1 MKNSEI
7 FRTIKSLFGAFAAFA
22 LTMFF
27 KMPLPMIIIIPIAVY
42 AGVYMIS
49 KPVIKIGS
57 LKLSDAK
64 GEEMKSLMRD
74 AYEDLEVLNKTGKK
88 IQDNAV
94 RKLALELY
102 QSGISIFEHLQ
113 ENPDKIGLAR
123 RFINYYLDTAAGLLE
138 KYQKLIYSRVRGE
151 SVEKAKSDIVS
162 GLTVLTRAFDQQYE
176 RLMQGEIMDIT
187 TDVKVLEQTLRSE
200 E

>member
-1 MKNSEI
+1 
-7 FRTIKSLFGAFAAFA
+7 
-22 LTMFF
+22 
-27 KMPLPMIIIIPIAVY
+27 MIILIPIAVY

-57 LKLSDAK
+57 LKLSDVK
-64 GEEMKSLMRD
+64 GEEMKALMKD
-74 AYEDLEVLNKTGKK
+74 AYEDLETLDKTGKK
-88 IQDNAV
+88 IQDNSV
-94 RKLALELY
+94 RKLALELH

-138 KYQKLIYSRVRGE
+138 KYQKLISSKVKGE
-151 SVEKAKSDIVS
+151 SVEKAKTDIVS

-187 TDVKVLEQTLRSE
+187 TDVKVLKQTLRSE

>member
-1 MKNSEI
+1 M
-7 FRTIKSLFGAFAAFA
+7 
-22 LTMFF
+22 TMFF
-27 KMPLPMIIIIPIAVY
+27 HMPLPMLILIPIAVY

-74 AYEDLEVLNKTGKK
+74 AYEDLEILDKTGKK
-88 IQDNAV
+88 IQDDSV
-94 RKLALELY
+94 RRLALELY
-102 QSGISIFEHLQ
+102 LSGISIFEHLQ
-113 ENPDKIGLAR
+113 KNPEKIGLAR

-138 KYQKLIYSRVRGE
+138 KYQKLVSSRVRGE
-151 SVEKAKSDIVS
+151 SVERAKSDIVS

-187 TDVKVLEQTLRSE
+187 TDVRVLEQALRSE

>member
-1 MKNSEI
+1 MKKSEI
-7 FRTIKSLFGAFAAFA
+7 FRTIKSLSGGLAAFV
-22 LTMFF
+22 LTLFF
-27 KMPLPMIIIIPIAVY
+27 SMPLSMMILIPIAVY

-57 LKLSDAK
+57 LKLSDVK
-64 GEEMKSLMRD
+64 GEEMKALMKD
-74 AYEDLEVLNKTGKK
+74 AYEDLETLDKTGKK
-88 IQDNAV
+88 IQDNSV
-94 RKLALELY
+94 RKLALELH

-138 KYQKLIYSRVRGE
+138 KYQKLISSKVKGE
-151 SVEKAKSDIVS
+151 SVEKAKTDIVS

-187 TDVKVLEQTLRSE
+187 TDVKVLKQTLRSE

>member
-1 MKNSEI
+1 MRNSEI
-7 FRTIKSLFGAFAAFA
+7 FRTIKSLLGGLAAFA
-22 LTMFF
+22 LSMRFNL
-27 KMPLPMIIIIPIAVY
+27 PLPMVIILPIAVY
-42 AGVYMIS
+42 AGIYMLA

-57 LKLSDAK
+57 LKLSDVK
-64 GEEMKSLMRD
+64 GEELKSLMKD
-74 AYEDLEVLNKTGKK
+74 AYEDLEILDQAGKK
-88 IQDNAV
+88 VQDPIV
-94 RKLALELY
+94 RKLAVELY

-113 ENPDKIGLAR
+113 KNPEKIGLAR

-138 KYQKLIYSRVRGE
+138 KYQKLVSSRVRGA
-151 SVEKAKSDIVS
+151 SVEKAKLDIAS
-162 GLTVLTRAFDQQYE
+162 GLNVLTRAFDQQYE

>member
-1 MKNSEI
+1 MKSREI
-7 FRTIKSLFGAFAAFA
+7 FRIIISLLGGLAAFA

-27 KMPLPMIIIIPIAVY
+27 RMPLPMIILIPVAVY
-42 AGVYMIS
+42 AGVYLVS

-57 LKLSDAK
+57 LKLSDVK
-64 GEEMKSLMRD
+64 GEEMKSLMKD
-74 AYEDLEVLNKTGKK
+74 AYEDLDILDKTGKK
-88 IQDNAV
+88 IQDPTV

-138 KYQKLIYSRVRGE
+138 KYQKLISSRVRGE
-151 SVEKAKSDIVS
+151 SVEKAKADIVS

>member
-1 MKNSEI
+1 MKSREI
-7 FRTIKSLFGAFAAFA
+7 FRTIKSLLASLAAFA

-27 KMPLPMIIIIPIAVY
+27 SMPLPMIILIPIAVY

-57 LKLSDAK
+57 LKLSDVK
-64 GEEMKSLMRD
+64 GEEMKSLMKD
-74 AYEDLEVLNKTGKK
+74 AYEDLETLEKTGKK
-88 IQDNAV
+88 IQDNTV
-94 RKLALELY
+94 RKLALELH

-123 RFINYYLDTAAGLLE
+123 RFINYYLDTAAGLVD
-138 KYQKLIYSRVRGE
+138 KYQKLISSRVRGE
-151 SVEKAKSDIVS
+151 SVEKAKTDIVS